1 MKRLTSRAEDGSAS
15 VDQDRIDEA
24 IGRLAA
30 YEDMHD
36 DLMARLADLEETIAE
51 RKAEGTLNASTG
63 NQLIAQKV
71 ALKTTIGMFDIYG
84 IE

>member
-30 YEDMHD
+30 YGDMHD
-36 DLMARLADLEETIAE
+36 DLVARLADLEETIAE

>member
-1 MKRLTSRAEDGSAS
+1 MKRLTSRAKDGSAS

-36 DLMARLADLEETIAE
+36 DLLARLADLEETIAE

>member
-36 DLMARLADLEETIAE
+36 DLVARLADLEETIAE
-51 RKAEGTLNASTG
+51 RKAEGALNASTG

>member
-36 DLMARLADLEETIAE
+36 DLVARLADLEETIAE

>member
-1 MKRLTSRAEDGSAS
+1 MKRLTSRAKDGSAS

-24 IGRLAA
+24 VGRLAA

-36 DLMARLADLEETIAE
+36 DLVARLADLEETIAE

>member
-24 IGRLAA
+24 VGRLAA

-36 DLMARLADLEETIAE
+36 DLVARLADLEETIAE